1 MTHVNNAKGAE
12 SAAAEEEAERQLAPA
27 AGRSSVYRFLNA
39 ESSSSNNSNSAASQ
53 VDAVDSVDKTT
64 TNCLEECHFAA
75 CQTRAAN
82 WHEEFCIT
90 DDELE
95 YEDELLFSTTTPS
108 SSTAAAT
115 PALECAAAPLLL
127 GEQQN
132 EQLLMEGILAC
143 CCCYVNYATH
153 WSGNLDTRERENSID
168 SYVAALA
175 NDRTIS
181 R

>member
-39 ESSSSNNSNSAASQ
+39 ESSSNNSAASQ

-108 SSTAAAT
+108 SSSTAAAT
-115 PALECAAAPLLL
+115 PALECGAVPLLL

-132 EQLLMEGILAC
+132 EQLLMEGILVC

-153 WSGNLDTRERENSID
+153 RSGNLDTRERENSID

>member
-12 SAAAEEEAERQLAPA
+12 SALAENEEERQLAPA
-27 AGRSSVYRFLNA
+27 AGRSSAYRFLNA
-39 ESSSSNNSNSAASQ
+39 ESSSNNINSPASQ
-53 VDAVDSVDKTT
+53 VDAVDSVDTT
-64 TNCLEECHFAA
+64 TDCLEECNFVA

-108 SSTAAAT
+108 SSVAASTAASTAAAT
-115 PALECAAAPLLL
+115 PALECAAALLL

-153 WSGNLDTRERENSID
+153 RSGNLDTTE
-168 SYVAALA
+168 
-175 NDRTIS
+175 
-181 R
+181 

>member
-12 SAAAEEEAERQLAPA
+12 SALAEKEEERQLAPA
-27 AGRSSVYRFLNA
+27 AGRSSAYRFLNA
-39 ESSSSNNSNSAASQ
+39 ESNINSAASQ
-53 VDAVDSVDKTT
+53 VDAVDSVDTT
-64 TNCLEECHFAA
+64 TDCLEECNFVA

-108 SSTAAAT
+108 SSVAASTAAAT
-115 PALECAAAPLLL
+115 PALECAAALLL

-143 CCCYVNYATH
+143 CCCCYVNYATH
-153 WSGNLDTRERENSID
+153 RSGNLDTTER
-168 SYVAALA
+168 V
-175 NDRTIS
+175 RTLY

>member
-12 SAAAEEEAERQLAPA
+12 SAEVEEERQLEPA
-27 AGRSSVYRFLNA
+27 AGRCSAYRFLNA
-39 ESSSSNNSNSAASQ
+39 EGSRNNVNSAASQ
-53 VDAVDSVDKTT
+53 VDAVDSVDTPT
-64 TNCLEECHFAA
+64 DCLEECNFAA

-108 SSTAAAT
+108 SSAAASTAAAT
-115 PALECAAAPLLL
+115 PALECAAALLL

-143 CCCYVNYATH
+143 CCCCYVNYATH
-153 WSGNLDTRERENSID
+153 RSGNLDTRERENSLSI
-168 SYVAALA
+168 VM
-175 NDRTIS
+175 
-181 R
+181 

>member
-12 SAAAEEEAERQLAPA
+12 SAAVEEAERQLAPA

-39 ESSSSNNSNSAASQ
+39 ESSSNNSNSAASQ
-53 VDAVDSVDKTT
+53 VDAVDSVGTTT

-132 EQLLMEGILAC
+132 EQLLMEGILAGC
-143 CCCYVNYATH
+143 CYYVNYATH
-153 WSGNLDTRERENSID
+153 RSGNLDTRERERENSLSI
-168 SYVAALA
+168 VM
-175 NDRTIS
+175 
-181 R
+181 

>member
-39 ESSSSNNSNSAASQ
+39 ESNSTASQ

-132 EQLLMEGILAC
+132 EQLLMEGILV

-153 WSGNLDTRERENSID
+153 RSGNLDTRERELFID

>member
-12 SAAAEEEAERQLAPA
+12 SAAAEQEAERQLAPA

-75 CQTRAAN
+75 CQTREN

-153 WSGNLDTRERENSID
+153 RSGNLDTREGE
-168 SYVAALA
+168 
-175 NDRTIS
+175 RTLY